1 MNKQGTSA
9 VKIGSQI
16 GYLLHEQEVKAK
28 YLKLASDVI
37 QDETICI
44 RKKKERIKELGT
56 QQEQELKGSAAVN
69 DP

>member
-16 GYLLHEQEVKAK
+16 GYLLREQEVKAK

-37 QDETICI
+37 QDENICI

-56 QQEQELKGSAAVN
+56 QQEQELKGLL
-69 DP
+69 